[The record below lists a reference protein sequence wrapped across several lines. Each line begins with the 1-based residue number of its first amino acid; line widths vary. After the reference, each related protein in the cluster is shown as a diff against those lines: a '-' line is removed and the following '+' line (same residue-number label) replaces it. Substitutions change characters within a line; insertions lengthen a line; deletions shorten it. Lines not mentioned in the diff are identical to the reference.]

1 MSPVYQKKKPSP
13 TEGVWLVWHCTQCA
27 PGSTWLVLSTPLRAN
42 PFLPGSR
49 AQGPAQGSGQTVSGH
64 RQDAGRHVREHLPHR
79 GVWEWK
85 LQRPTARLGSG
96 LRSPRLSCR
105 VTPDKAVHF
114 AGTCFLRLQ
123 MPILHSSTCS
133 TRPKACGHCEL
144 AAEETWGLGWAGEG
158 GQFGVGMR
166 EEGGVSVLSP
176 SGCVCLWLPVPAGW
190 ASPLGLP
197 TPQSPLDCRD
207 GGWAWPF
214 LRASPAPVCPDLG
227 WALCQAQGEKRMWK
241 KGV

>member
-1 MSPVYQKKKPSP
+1 MAGALHSSPS
-13 TEGVWLVWHCTQCA
+13 
-27 PGSTWLVLSTPLRAN
+27 GSLSSRVQG
-42 PFLPGSR
+42 PGSR
-49 AQGPAQGSGQTVSGH
+49 TGQWADGLRPSTGCWQTCEGASPPPWRLGME
-64 RQDAGRHVREHLPHR
+64 AAN
-79 GVWEWK
+79 
-85 LQRPTARLGSG
+85 RPTARLGSG

-114 AGTCFLRLQ
+114 AGTRFLHLQ

-133 TRPKACGHCEL
+133 TRPKACDHCEL

-166 EEGGVSVLSP
+166 EEGGVAVLSP
-176 SGCVCLWLPVPAGW
+176 SGCVCLWLPVPTGW